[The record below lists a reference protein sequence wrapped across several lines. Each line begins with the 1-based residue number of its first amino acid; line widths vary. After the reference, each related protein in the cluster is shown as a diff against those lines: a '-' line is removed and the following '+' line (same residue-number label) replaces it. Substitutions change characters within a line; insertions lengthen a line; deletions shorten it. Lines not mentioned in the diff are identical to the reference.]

1 MREVKTISR
10 YGQNRVFVEVSK
22 NMWSVHFD
30 DAQLRYVGVSR
41 NEDGS
46 LYSFDPPG
54 GPYIS
59 LKTNL
64 KETVSRDLPNR
75 EIVSIESN
83 EQGFFII
90 NLKKENE

>member
-10 YGQNRVFVEVSK
+10 YGQNRVFVEVCK

-64 KETVSRDLPNR
+64 KETVSRDLPDR

-83 EQGFFII
+83 EQGFYII

>member
-1 MREVKTISR
+1 MREVKTTSR

-30 DAQLRYVGVSR
+30 DVQLRYMGFSR

-64 KETVSRDLPNR
+64 KESVSCDLPDR

-90 NLKKENE
+90 NLKKEDE

>member
-1 MREVKTISR
+1 MREVKTVSR